1 MGHLSSI
8 SLSKVQEPFG
18 TELIQLNSQAF
29 LLQAQTIKFPIE
41 LTRRNSIRTEQT
53 YDTKSTLRHQTKEI
67 YS

>member
-8 SLSKVQEPFG
+8 LSKVQEPFG

-29 LLQAQTIKFPIE
+29 LLQAQTIKIPIE
-41 LTRRNSIRTEQT
+41 LTRRSIRTEQT

>member
-8 SLSKVQEPFG
+8 CLSKVQEPFG
-18 TELIQLNSQAF
+18 TELIQLNSQAS
-29 LLQAQTIKFPIE
+29 LLQAQTIKFPFE
-41 LTRRNSIRTEQT
+41 LTRRSIRTEQT